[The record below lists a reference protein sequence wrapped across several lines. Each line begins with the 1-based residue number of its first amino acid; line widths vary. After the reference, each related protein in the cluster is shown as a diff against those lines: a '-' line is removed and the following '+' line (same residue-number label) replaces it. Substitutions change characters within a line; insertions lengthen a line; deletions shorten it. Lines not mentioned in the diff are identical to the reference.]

1 MAKGP
6 SEAYRR
12 YLRGRRTHRLTILGC
27 QAAILLLSL
36 ILWEMAAARYW
47 VNPMLTSRPTQ
58 VWATLLRLWSS
69 GTIMKHVTV
78 TLTETLVG
86 FAVGMTIGLLVAMAL
101 WWWRPLAEVLDP
113 YLVALN
119 ALPKIALGP
128 ILYVWLG
135 EVNSVY
141 GMAIAI
147 SVVVT
152 IVMIDVGFREVDP
165 MKVRLMQ
172 TFGAT
177 RLQIMQKVI
186 LPGSM
191 PSLMATLK
199 VTIGL
204 TLVGVIIGEF
214 IASKAGLG
222 YLIVYGGQVFQMEL
236 VMASIVLLLLISLL
250 FYLSVGW
257 LERLVNRAFH
267 LQSRGR

>member
-1 MAKGP
+1 MAKP

-12 YLRGRRTHRLTILGC
+12 YLRGRQLHRCTIIGV
-27 QAAILLLSL
+27 QAAILLVTL

-58 VWATLLRLWSS
+58 VWTTLLRLWGT
-69 GTIMKHVTV
+69 GTIVKHVGV
-78 TLTETLVG
+78 TMTETLVG
-86 FAVGMTIGLLVAMAL
+86 FVVGMTIGLLVAVAL
-101 WWWRPLAEVLDP
+101 WWWQPLAEIIDP

-165 MKVRLMQ
+165 MKVKLMQ

-177 RLQIMQKVI
+177 RLQTLMKVI
-186 LPGSM
+186 IPGSM

-236 VMASIVLLLLISLL
+236 VMASIVLLLMISLL
-250 FYLSVGW
+250 LYLAVGW
-257 LERLVNRAFH
+257 LERLVNQAFH
-267 LQSRGR
+267 LQSRRR

>member
-1 MAKGP
+1 MAKP

-12 YLRGRRTHRLTILGC
+12 YLRARQVHRFTIIGARC
-27 QAAILLLSL
+27 AILIVGL

-58 VWATLLRLWSS
+58 VWETLLRLWSN
-69 GTIMKHVTV
+69 GTIGKHVGV

-86 FAVGMTIGLLVAMAL
+86 FAVGMAIGLLVAVAL
-101 WWWRPLAEVLDP
+101 WWWRPLAEILDP

-172 TFGAT
+172 TFGAS
-177 RLQIMQKVI
+177 RLQIMLKVI
-186 LPGSM
+186 IPGAM

-222 YLIVYGGQVFQMEL
+222 YLIVYGGQVFQMQL
-236 VMASIVLLLLISLL
+236 VMASIVLLLMISLL
-250 FYLSVGW
+250 LYLAVGW
-257 LERLVNRAFH
+257 LEHLVNRAFH